1 MVDSIQTNQAPVVV
15 RAAENRSMTTAA
27 VSDASSIPEVEVEE
41 QIIDVSPRTMDGDP
55 NSSFSSRGAPALR
68 PPLQNFTTE
77 PIDLRPALEN
87 FGPIELTSE
96 RALENRVA
104 DIEVRSNDEIDET
117 SSIANINNSAIDAF
131 QDTDALLQQ
140 SVDMTA

>member
-55 NSSFSSRGAPALR
+55 NSSFSS
-68 PPLQNFTTE
+68 
-77 PIDLRPALEN
+77 
-87 FGPIELTSE
+87 
-96 RALENRVA
+96 
-104 DIEVRSNDEIDET
+104 
-117 SSIANINNSAIDAF
+117 
-131 QDTDALLQQ
+131 
-140 SVDMTA
+140 

>member
-1 MVDSIQTNQAPVVV
+1 MVDSILTNQAPI
-15 RAAENRSMTTAA
+15 AQQGNNNRSITSAA
-27 VSDASSIPEVEVEE
+27 VANASSIPEVEVEE

-55 NSSFSSRGAPALR
+55 NSSFSSRGAPELR

-77 PIDLRPALEN
+77 PIDLRPAIEN

-104 DIEVRSNDEIDET
+104 DIEVVSNDEIDET

-131 QDTDALLQQ
+131 QDTDAVLQQ

>member
-55 NSSFSSRGAPALR
+55 NSSFSSRGAPELR

-77 PIDLRPALEN
+77 PIDLRPAIEN

>member
-1 MVDSIQTNQAPVVV
+1 MVDSILTNQAPVVT
-15 RAAENRSMTTAA
+15 RTAENRTMTAAA
-27 VSDASSIPEVEVEE
+27 VSNASTIPENEVEQE
-41 QIIDVSPRTMDGDP
+41 IIDVTPRSMDSDP
-55 NSSFSSRGAPALR
+55 DGSFSSRGAPELR

-77 PIDLRPALEN
+77 PIDLRPAIEN
-87 FGPIELTSE
+87 FGPIEITSE

-104 DIEVRSNDEIDET
+104 DIEVRSNEEIDET

>member
-1 MVDSIQTNQAPVVV
+1 MVDSILTNQAPVVV
-15 RAAENRSMTTAA
+15 RTAENKSMTTAA
-27 VSDASSIPEVEVEE
+27 VANASSIPEAEVEE
-41 QIIDVSPRTMDGDP
+41 EIIDVTPRTMDSNAD
-55 NSSFSSRGAPALR
+55 SSFSSRGAPELR

-77 PIDLRPALEN
+77 PIDLRPAIEN

-104 DIEVRSNDEIDET
+104 DIEVKSNDEIDET

-131 QDTDALLQQ
+131 QDTDAVLQQ